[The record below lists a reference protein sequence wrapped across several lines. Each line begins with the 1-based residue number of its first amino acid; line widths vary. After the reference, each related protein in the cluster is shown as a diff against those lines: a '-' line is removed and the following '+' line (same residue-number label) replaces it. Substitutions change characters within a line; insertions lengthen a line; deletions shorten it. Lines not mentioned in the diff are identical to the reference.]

1 MTEIEKLIEKKL
13 KLEKEIEEIKKLIRT
28 KQAEKWKKKKDQ

>member
-13 KLEKEIEEIKKLIRT
+13 KLEKEIEEIKKQIRT
-28 KQAEKWKKKKDQ
+28 KQNEKWKLKK